1 MKYGLLKCDDVFEIL
16 TRAPF
21 PAEETSADVSS
32 VFDNAVFDNAM
43 NDNAINLGVEQHLAG
58 CYACRALAEA
68 LRPATGL
75 FHESMAE
82 EQRSSLPSYHGPKHS
97 LPAAGV
103 AKSVRA
109 AMGDC
114 AVAEPSCRHGSARQ
128 KHHGSALQ
136 TQRVPANSQRA
147 KAAFSSGLAL
157 AALLVFGTAIYT
169 NTNDGGN
176 PALFSQTHSAPPAPM
191 SASNTFSASNAVAP
205 TLGSAEQYLAAL
217 GLPAACRAPR
227 NELKNVLA
235 SASTFALGGGW
246 RCCTECH
253 AAGKQTSVAGHTA
266 PVNAVA
272 VVRSESCRVCHTP

>member
-1 MKYGLLKCDDVFEIL
+1 MKYALLKCDDVFEIL

-32 VFDNAVFDNAM
+32 VFANAVFDNAM
-43 NDNAINLGVEQHLAG
+43 NLGVEQHLAG
-58 CYACRALAEA
+58 CYTCRALAEA

-114 AVAEPSCRHGSARQ
+114 ALAEPSCRHGSARQ

-136 TQRVPANSQRA
+136 TQRVPADSQCA

-169 NTNDGGN
+169 HTNDGGN
-176 PALFSQTHSAPPAPM
+176 PALFSQTHSAPPTPI
-191 SASNTFSASNAVAP
+191 SAASAVAP
-205 TLGSAEQYLAAL
+205 TLGGAEQYLAAL

-227 NELKNVLA
+227 NELKNVVA

-253 AAGKQTSVAGHTA
+253 AAGKQVHTA